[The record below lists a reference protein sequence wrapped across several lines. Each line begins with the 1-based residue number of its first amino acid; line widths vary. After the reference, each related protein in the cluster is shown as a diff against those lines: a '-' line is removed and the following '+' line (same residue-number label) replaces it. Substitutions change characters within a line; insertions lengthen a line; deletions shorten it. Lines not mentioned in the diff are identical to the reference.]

1 MNDHQVQIFDLS
13 VPQENAAFTNQTSQP
28 HMLLYI
34 SSMSM
39 DVYKEDDKRFRC
51 ELMHYLFPGLHSF

>member
-1 MNDHQVQIFDLS
+1 MNDHQVQMLDLS
-13 VPQENAAFTNQTSQP
+13 VPQENAAFTNQTRQL
-28 HMLLYI
+28 HMLLYN

-39 DVYKEDDKRFRC
+39 DVYKEDDKRFCC